1 MGLGKACAL
10 ITDGRFSGGTSGLS
24 IGHVSPEAASGGN
37 IALIEDG
44 DMIAIDIP
52 NRGIQLQ
59 VSDQELAARREAQD
73 ARGAAA
79 WTPKARERQVSFA
92 LRAYASL
99 ATSADKGAV
108 RDKSKLGG

>member
-1 MGLGKACAL
+1 M
-10 ITDGRFSGGTSGLS
+10 
-24 IGHVSPEAASGGN
+24 
-37 IALIEDG
+37 EDG
-44 DMIAIDIP
+44 DMIGIDSP
-52 NRGIQLQ
+52 KRGIQLQ
-59 VSDQELAARREAQD
+59 VSDQELAERREAQD